1 MTHRTEEWYAAHQKR
16 VKTPRQLR
24 ESIQD
29 IEKVFQGMKTKPKK
43 APTIAQKR
51 RGSVGERIPT
61 EHEEQ
66 SEVIKWWAGY
76 AAQHKIPEN
85 LLFAIPNGS
94 HKSMASA
101 AKFKR
106 EGLRK
111 GTSDLCLAIARK
123 NYHGMYVELKRTKG
137 AYVSDDQEEFGR
149 LVTNEG
155 YNFWVCYGAEHAI
168 RVIKEYL
175 DVG

>member
-1 MTHRTEEWYAAHQKR
+1 MRLTEEQLAAHQKR
-16 VKTPRQLR
+16 VKPPRTPLTA
-24 ESIQD
+24 E
-29 IEKVFQGMKTKPKK
+29 IEGLQKAYASAKPKK

-66 SEVIKWWAGY
+66 AAVIQWWAGY

-85 LLFAIPNGS
+85 LLFAIPNGAN
-94 HKSMASA
+94 KSMASA

-111 GTSDLCLAIARK
+111 GVPDLFLAVPRGF
-123 NYHGMYVELKRTKG
+123 HGLFLEMKRTVK
-137 AYVSDDQEEFGR
+137 AQVSDEQYYFAEGLMDQ
-149 LVTNEG
+149 G
-155 YNFWVCYGAEHAI
+155 YRVVFCFCAENAI

-175 DVG
+175 E